1 MNDEQEL
8 KKENVD
14 DKELNRALDVWN
26 LLADGIIEE
35 PVSFALLKKTAVSNV
50 LQKYDFDVRTAEAL
64 YDMINYDPNMD
75 IILLKTLSNPEL
87 YKSED
92 EVVSL
97 FFNDSINLIPS
108 HYFLSPEFTKETEN
122 KVIPTKLFGSIMSS
136 DVTEIV
142 IPEGIETIAAS
153 AFFGCKMLRKVTLP
167 STVKRIE
174 ANAFRGCESLTDINI
189 PESVTYIGK
198 GAFRGCISMERI
210 VLPKKITALPGEIFQ
225 NCYAL
230 SDLDISNEIS
240 VGFRT
245 FYGCRSLRNLPATVI
260 ECDEESFAGCSRLRN
275 INLRTA
281 MIQKRC
287 FAECIKL
294 EDLNLL
300 RTPCF
305 IGSKAF
311 DRCVSIKK
319 VNHNSSLCEVNT
331 CEGISWLLSE
341 VRNERLPE
349 LFHHNI

>member
-1 MNDEQEL
+1 MNDEL
-8 KKENVD
+8 KMQNAD
-14 DKELNRALDVWN
+14 DEALNRALDVWN
-26 LLADGIIEE
+26 ILADGIVEE
-35 PVSFALLKKTAVSNV
+35 PISFTLLKKTAVSQL
-50 LQKYDFDVRTAEAL
+50 LQKYDFDVHTAEAL

-75 IILLKTLSNPEL
+75 IILLKTLANPDL

-97 FFNDSINLIPS
+97 YFNENINLIPS
-108 HYFLSPEFTKETEN
+108 HYFFEPSFIKETEC
-122 KVIPTKLFGSIMSS
+122 KTLPTKLFGSIVHS

-142 IPEGIETIAAS
+142 VPEGIETISAS
-153 AFFGCKMLRKVTLP
+153 AFFGCKSLQKVTLP

-174 ANAFRGCESLTDINI
+174 ANAFRGCEALADINI
-189 PESVTYIGK
+189 PDSVEYIGK
-198 GAFRGCISMERI
+198 GAFRGCVALQSISI
-210 VLPKKITALPGEIFQ
+210 PQKITALPGEVFQ
-225 NCYAL
+225 NCYSLAE
-230 SDLDISNEIS
+230 INTANELS

-245 FYGCRSLRNLPATVI
+245 FYGCRSLRRLPATIV
-260 ECDEESFAGCSRLRN
+260 ECDEESFAGCSKLRN
-275 INLRTA
+275 IDLRAA

-311 DRCVSIKK
+311 DRCISLRK
-319 VNHNSSLCEVNT
+319 VNHRSSLCEVNT

-341 VRNERLPE
+341 VRCEQLPE
-349 LFHHNI
+349 LFHHDL